1 MPTATTNLHWWFFTV
16 FEEKYES
23 LGEDEY
29 NVKQEMRDIVGAEE
43 EDKIYTNSILL
54 KEWCEDKLT
63 DYDDVQNQYLLR
75 AIINTVDWVK
85 LCQDLREWVKD
96 YDEQE
101 AEKDRKEEEEEQKK
115 IEAKQKEVEQK
126 LKDLKQK
133 CDCCDIIYPYDK
145 VWHNGRGDYLCES
158 CENEYPDCHDY
169 KTAHTCP
176 ALLKII
182 DTLASNSS
190 SSSSSS

>member
-1 MPTATTNLHWWFFTV
+1 MPTATTNLHWWFYTV

-29 NVKQEMRDIVGAEE
+29 NVKQEMRDIVGVEE
-43 EDKIYTNSILL
+43 VDKIYTNSILL

-101 AEKDRKEEEEEQKK
+101 AEKDTKEEEAEKKK
-115 IEAKQKEVEQK
+115 IEDK

-133 CDCCDIIYPYDK
+133 CDCCNIIYPYDD
-145 VWHNGRGDYLCES
+145 VCHNGRGDYLCKS
-158 CENEYPDCHDY
+158 CDDDHPGCDDY
-169 KTAHTCP
+169 KGHICP
-176 ALLKII
+176 SLRKMVDALA
-182 DTLASNSS
+182 TNSSSNSS
-190 SSSSSS
+190 AST